1 MQCHQCLGINYWIA
15 FLKKKALQFFF
26 IFIAIEKFEMLIR
39 ISIQSLPTS
48 KWSLNRILKN
58 VIFHAIA
65 CLGEKS
71 QK

>member
-1 MQCHQCLGINYWIA
+1 LDCIFEKEGLTKI
-15 FLKKKALQFFF
+15 F
-26 IFIAIEKFEMLIR
+26 IFIAIEKFIMLIR